1 MKKSCIITSIDP
13 GGISGGN
20 KAKSDIEKFCKK
32 TNKFDSF
39 HILEYSR
46 KNPIKKLLYANV
58 KLCNQ
63 IKKSHYSNYVIQY
76 PVRDNYT
83 FKKYMYFV
91 FKQKNSNVY
100 LIVHDIKSLQNND
113 IKQQKS
119 EIDLFNSVAGLIV
132 HNEYMKKWLV
142 DHGVKT
148 KMTILGVFD
157 YDNPQPF
164 QKETNYKE
172 TICFPGNLYKS
183 TFLNKPFL
191 NTHTLN
197 IYGPNKLK
205 EYPKNIIYKGQYSP
219 EELPKHLYEN
229 FGLIWDGT
237 SPEVCEGKFGKY
249 LKYNNP
255 HKLSLFISSG
265 IPVIVWEK
273 AAVAKLVK
281 KYQIGLV
288 IDNLYNLD
296 NLLNDVTEEQYKI
309 LKDNTEKVGK
319 RLREG
324 FFIKE
329 ALRNILN
336 EK

>member
-1 MKKSCIITSIDP
+1 MKKNCIITSIDP
-13 GGISGGN
+13 GGVSGGN

-32 TNKFDSF
+32 TNEFDSF
-39 HILEYSR
+39 HLLEYSR
-46 KNPIKKLLYANV
+46 KNPIKKIFYANI

-63 IKKSHYSNYVIQY
+63 VKKSYYSNYVVQY

-83 FKKYMYFV
+83 FKKYMRLV
-91 FKQKNSNVY
+91 FKKKNSNVY

-113 IKQQKS
+113 IEQQKS
-119 EIDLFNSVAGLIV
+119 EIDLFNSVTGLIV
-132 HNEYMKKWLV
+132 HNEYMKQWLV
-142 DHGVKT
+142 DHGVET

-164 QKETNYKE
+164 QKEDKYKE

-183 TFLNKPFL
+183 TFLSMPFL
-191 NTHTLN
+191 NDHKLN

-205 EYPKNIIYKGQYSP
+205 AYPKNIIYKGQYSP

-237 SPEVCEGKFGKY
+237 SPEECEGKFGEY

-265 IPVIVWEK
+265 IPVIVWGK

-288 IDNLYNLD
+288 INDLHSLD
-296 NLLNDVTEEQYKI
+296 KLLNDVNEEQYKV
-309 LKDNTEKVGK
+309 LKSNTEKVGK
-319 RLREG
+319 KLREG

-329 ALRNILN
+329 ALRNMLN
-336 EK
+336 ER